1 MGSYFHSVTLDK
13 EKCVGCT
20 NCIKRCPTEA
30 IRVHEGRAKI
40 MDERCID
47 CGECIRVCPQ
57 HAKLAI
63 TDPLKIIKKYEY
75 PVALPAPALFGQFP
89 NSISVDQV
97 LEGLLHMGFFRVWE
111 VARAAELVTEA
122 TEQFILD
129 NSRPRPL
136 ISSAC
141 PAVVRLITIRYPELI
156 ENILPIDSP
165 MELAARLA
173 KEELIKE
180 GYPAE
185 GLGVFFISP
194 CAAKFTSV
202 NNSLAREKSFV
213 DGVLS
218 IADIY
223 GPLLKSIKSICNK
236 KESSIEHRAS
246 GSGFKWAITG
256 GKSSHFTKGNII
268 AADGLNNV
276 ASVLEDIDKGKL
288 KEIDFFEGLACPG
301 GCVGGPLTVENPFMA
316 KSKIRALGSLDT
328 PEEREE
334 YNINYQELLW
344 EKKILPKSV
353 LKLDDDLVLAMK
365 KLEELDAINKS
376 LPGLD
381 CGSCGAPTCRALAE
395 DIVRGQAD
403 EIDCIF
409 ILKEKV
415 NKMAEE
421 MVQLSSK
428 LPSSIGK
435 KSVE

>member
-1 MGSYFHSVTLDK
+1 MDSYFHSVTLDK

-30 IRVHEGRAKI
+30 IRVHDGKATI
-40 MDERCID
+40 MAERCID

-63 TDPLKIIKKYEY
+63 TDPLSAIKKYKY
-75 PVALPAPALFGQFP
+75 PIALPAPTLFGQFS
-89 NSISVDQV
+89 NKIGLDQI

-111 VARAAELVTEA
+111 VARGAELVNEA
-122 TEQFILD
+122 AAEYVKD
-129 NSRPRPL
+129 HPVKGPL
-136 ISSAC
+136 LSSAC
-141 PAVVRLITIRYPELI
+141 PAVLRLITIRYPELI
-156 ENILPIDSP
+156 ANILPLDSP
-165 MELAARLA
+165 MEVSARLA
-173 KEELIKE
+173 KEELVKE
-180 GYPAE
+180 GYPADS
-185 GLGVFFISP
+185 LGVFFISP

-202 NNSLAREKSFV
+202 KSPLGQDKSFV

-223 GPLLKSIKSICNK
+223 GPLLKSIKAISK
-236 KESSIEHRAS
+236 TKAPLTPHKAS
-246 GSGFKWAITG
+246 GSGFGWAITG
-256 GKSSHFTKGNII
+256 GESSHFKEGNII
-268 AADGLNNV
+268 AADGLSNV
-276 ASVLEDIDKGKL
+276 ALVLEDIDKGKL

-316 KSKIRALGSLDT
+316 KSKIKTLGNLDT
-328 PEEREE
+328 PKERLE
-334 YNINYQELLW
+334 YNIHYQELSW
-344 EKKILPKSV
+344 KKKIMPKSV

-365 KLEELDAINKS
+365 KLGELDAIDKS

-381 CGSCGAPTCRALAE
+381 CGSCGAPTCRSLAE

-415 NKMAEE
+415 NEMAED
-421 MVQLSSK
+421 MVMLSSK
-428 LPSSIGK
+428 LPSSIGQK
-435 KSVE
+435 NNS